1 VKFSRK
7 SDIKGLLSRLAA
19 RFHRSSGPSLQTSPT
34 FANRKKG
41 DAGELSAYD
50 FLRSKGYQIVARK
63 YRRRSGEIDLIG
75 WDGDI
80 LAFIEVK
87 FRANLEHGRPEEAVN
102 LRKQQ
107 QICRAAKEYRMTHQ
121 LRDINYRFD
130 IVSIQG
136 SGQDWSLRVIKDAF
150 KEAL

>member
-1 VKFSRK
+1 MTFSRK
-7 SDIKGLLSRLAA
+7 SNIKGLLSRLAA
-19 RFHRSSGPSLQTSPT
+19 RFRGSPGPSLQTSPK

-50 FLRSKGYQIVARK
+50 FLRSEGYQIVARK
-63 YRRRSGEIDLIG
+63 YKRRSGEIDLIG

-87 FRANLEHGRPEEAVN
+87 FRANLGHGRPEEAVDF
-102 LRKQQ
+102 RKQK

-130 IVSIQG
+130 IVGIQG
-136 SGQDWSLRVIKDAF
+136 SGEDRSLRVIKDAF
-150 KEAL
+150 KETL